1 MEHNFLSMKE
11 RKVKSKSASAPAQK
25 PKRGDLPSQQG
36 QYHGQLPLCRGQHH
50 GQLPP
55 AAPKGSIVLLLH
67 SSAAFLCDPPYT
79 TPHTPPQTPNK
90 DSSRA

>member
-36 QYHGQLPLCRGQHH
+36 QYHGQLPALCYWGPVRDSTC
-50 GQLPP
+50 P
-55 AAPKGSIVLLLH
+55 GSALQF
-67 SSAAFLCDPPYT
+67 A
-79 TPHTPPQTPNK
+79 TP
-90 DSSRA
+90 